1 MLIMEEL
8 EKQMVDKL
16 VAILNE
22 FIDDAP
28 VELHCNK
35 EHTYL
40 FIPLN
45 LISLSRIGIFR
56 GYRISPSPYSN
67 KIILSDLMNYY
78 VIEKT
83 I

>member
-8 EKQMVDKL
+8 EKQMVEKL

-45 LISLSRIGIFR
+45 
-56 GYRISPSPYSN
+56 
-67 KIILSDLMNYY
+67 
-78 VIEKT
+78 
-83 I
+83 

>member
-8 EKQMVDKL
+8 EKEMVDKL
-16 VAILNE
+16 FAILNE
-22 FIDDAP
+22 FINDAP

-35 EHTYL
+35 DYTYL

-45 LISLSRIGIFR
+45 LISLSRIGSFR
-56 GYRISPSPYSN
+56 GYRICPSPYSN
-67 KIILSDLMNYY
+67 KIILSDLMMYY
-78 VIEKT
+78 AIEKN